1 MSEEQLRRQLYDSFA
16 NRAHVYRLLLDEL
29 RAELGEAKAAELM
42 GRAIRRRGAE
52 QAAKYAPFAPAD
64 LAGLHEAFLGG
75 LPDGGALFAPEV
87 VRCDGEGLDLKFHRR
102 PR

>member
-1 MSEEQLRRQLYDSFA
+1 M
-16 NRAHVYRLLLDEL
+16 
-29 RAELGEAKAAELM
+29 
-42 GRAIRRRGAE
+42 
-52 QAAKYAPFAPAD
+52 APAD
-64 LAGLHEAFLGG
+64 LGGLRDAFVGG